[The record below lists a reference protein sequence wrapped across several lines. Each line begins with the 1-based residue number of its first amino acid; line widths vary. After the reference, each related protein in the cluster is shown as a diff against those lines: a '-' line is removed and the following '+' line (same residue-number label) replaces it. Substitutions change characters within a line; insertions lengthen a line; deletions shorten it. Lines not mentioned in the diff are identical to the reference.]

1 MPLSR
6 RYRRSESGGISP
18 PRRFAFRSTVGQALV
33 PFHHLAVIAVV
44 QGITEFLPVSS
55 SGHLVLIPAAA
66 GWADQGLVL
75 DVAVHAGTLAAVVV
89 YFRRD
94 LGRVLAGAMGIG
106 RGERREERRAGRALG
121 LRLAVSAVPALA
133 AGGAI
138 AVLAPSVF
146 RDPAIVGWTT
156 LGFGIVLYAA
166 DRFGMTMRRV
176 ADMSLRDAV
185 VIGLAQALALVPGTS
200 RSGITMTAARF
211 LGYERTEAARF
222 SMLMSVPVIA
232 AAALAAGWEL
242 ARRGDAV
249 VAADAVLAAALS
261 FATALAAIAALLALL
276 RRTSFTPFAIYRVL
290 LGAALLGWLYSA

>member
-106 RGERREERRAGRALG
+106 RSERRAGRALG

-138 AVLAPSVF
+138 AALAPSVF

>member
-106 RGERREERRAGRALG
+106 RGGRRAGRALG

-138 AVLAPSVF
+138 AALAPSVF

>member
-1 MPLSR
+1 M
-6 RYRRSESGGISP
+6 
-18 PRRFAFRSTVGQALV
+18 
-33 PFHHLAVIAVV
+33 
-44 QGITEFLPVSS
+44 
-55 SGHLVLIPAAA
+55 
-66 GWADQGLVL
+66 
-75 DVAVHAGTLAAVVV
+75 
-89 YFRRD
+89 
-94 LGRVLAGAMGIG
+94 
-106 RGERREERRAGRALG
+106 
-121 LRLAVSAVPALA
+121 PALA

-138 AVLAPSVF
+138 AALAPSVF

-200 RSGITMTAARF
+200 RSGVTMTAARF

>member
-1 MPLSR
+1 MPLSH

-75 DVAVHAGTLAAVVV
+75 DVAVHAGTLAAAVV
-89 YFRRD
+89 YFRPD

-106 RGERREERRAGRALG
+106 RGERRAGRALG

-133 AGGAI
+133 AGGAT
-138 AVLAPSVF
+138 AALAPSVF

-156 LGFGIVLYAA
+156 LGFGIALYAA

>member
-106 RGERREERRAGRALG
+106 RGERRAGRALG

-133 AGGAI
+133 TGGAI
-138 AVLAPSVF
+138 AALAPSVF

>member
-106 RGERREERRAGRALG
+106 RSERRAGRALG

-138 AVLAPSVF
+138 AALAPSVF

-200 RSGITMTAARF
+200 RSGVTMTAARF

-276 RRTSFTPFAIYRVL
+276 RRTSFTPFVIYRVL

>member
-94 LGRVLAGAMGIG
+94 LGRVLTGAMGIG
-106 RGERREERRAGRALG
+106 RGERRAGRALG

-133 AGGAI
+133 TGGAI
-138 AVLAPSVF
+138 AALAPSVF